1 MRHYAPELERTGSRT
16 QELTAEVIW
25 SKLNILKT
33 TSGILVDDFGSKPVN
48 GNV

>member
-1 MRHYAPELERTGSRT
+1 MLLSWKEPEAVT